1 MAFKA
6 VYGLN
11 VSLTAAT
18 AANAGQLKIDNS
30 AATSL
35 ATALGA
41 DFTYAALSDGVNYEI
56 VRIDTVTAPF
66 LNVTRA
72 FEGTTSSAFPIG
84 ACLRFVWIADGIT
97 AVAGGV
103 TFTVTGSGVAV
114 VTSTGT
120 NSWNVDVPITTLT
133 GDASIEILGTFPDF
147 EIATNATFGGCCCG
161 GGGGGSG
168 GTITEITASGI
179 ASVTGGTGPTANI
192 DVPTLNLIAGANVT
206 ITGTYPN
213 FTIAASGG
221 GGGGGVASVTGSTK
235 ILVSGSLSNPVVNL
249 IVSGVTAGSHN
260 GFTYDAWGTIT
271 AVNLSYVPITT
282 ITSLS
287 PEIVVGSGGAGTAT
301 LTFSAPSSTVYVAS
315 QSVFD
320 TTGGASYTTAI
331 PGVVATLPILTSSQ
345 KAVVTALATVFD
357 SSTPTVPP
365 VWGLGVFDTVSGG
378 LVNGTTSM
386 PTCTHVVKYMVPGPT
401 VATQNLFLVTTALTG
416 TMAVMTKSIV
426 VEVYPT

>member
-6 VYGLN
+6 IYGLN

-56 VRIDTVTAPF
+56 VRIDSVTAPF
-66 LNVTRA
+66 LSVTRA

-133 GDASIEILGTFPDF
+133 GDTPIEILGTFPDF

-206 ITGTYPN
+206 ITGAYPN

-235 ILVSGSLSNPVVNL
+235 ILISGSLSNPVVNL
-249 IVSGVTAGSHN
+249 IVSGVGAGTYN
-260 GFTYDAWGTIT
+260 GVTYDAYGCATFT
-271 AVNLSYVPITT
+271 NPSYVPVTN

-287 PEIVVGSGGAGTAT
+287 PEITVGSAGPGFPTLTFTPGSGG
-301 LTFSAPSSTVYVAS
+301 TVYVDS

-331 PGVVATLPILTSSQ
+331 PGIAVTLPILTSAQ
-345 KAVVTALATVFD
+345 KAVVTALATVYD
-357 SSTPTVPP
+357 TSTPTAPP
-365 VWGLGVFDTVSGG
+365 AWGLGVFDASG
-378 LVNGTTSM
+378 LVNGTTTM
-386 PTCTHVVKYMVPGPT
+386 PTCTHIVKYIVPGPT
-401 VATQNLFLVTTALTG
+401 GASQSLFMKTTALSG
-416 TMAVMTKSIV
+416 TMSAITKSIT